1 MRKRI
6 YIFTGVLT
14 VVFVLATFFVFK
26 VFGSEN
32 TIYVTDCTPYNV
44 KIEKGEKE
52 NTVDIYWESRE
63 KCSGYLLYGSEM
75 KDLGMVGV
83 DLENEVESRQHY
95 VNIQNLVS
103 TKRYYFSIISNGMS
117 YGKDGLPLQFSIISL

>member
-14 VVFVLATFFVFK
+14 VVLVLATFFVFK

-32 TIYVTDCTPYNV
+32 IVYVSGCTPYNV
-44 KIEKGEKE
+44 KIAKGENE
-52 NTVDIYWESRE
+52 NSLDIYWESRE

>member
-14 VVFVLATFFVFK
+14 VVLVLATFFVFK

-32 TIYVTDCTPYNV
+32 IVYVSGCTPYNV
-44 KIEKGEKE
+44 KIAKGENE
-52 NTVDIYWESRE
+52 NSVDIYWESKE
-63 KCSGYLLYGSEM
+63 KCSGYILYGSEM
-75 KDLGMVGV
+75 KDLSMVGV
-83 DLENEVESRQHY
+83 DLTNEVESKKHA

-103 TKRYYFSIISNGMS
+103 SKRYYFSIISNDMS
-117 YGKDGLPLQFSIISL
+117 YGKDGLPLQFSISSL

>member
-14 VVFVLATFFVFK
+14 VVLVLATFFVFK

-32 TIYVTDCTPYNV
+32 IVYVSGCTPYNV
-44 KIEKGEKE
+44 KIAKGENE
-52 NTVDIYWESRE
+52 NSVDIYWESKE
-63 KCSGYLLYGSEM
+63 KCSGYILYGSEM
-75 KDLGMVGV
+75 KDLSMVGV
-83 DLENEVESRQHY
+83 DLTNEVESKKHA

-103 TKRYYFSIISNGMS
+103 SKRYYFSIISNDMS
-117 YGKDGLPLQFSIISL
+117 YGKDGLPLLFSISSL

>member
-14 VVFVLATFFVFK
+14 VVLVLATFFVFK

-32 TIYVTDCTPYNV
+32 IVYVSGCTPYNV
-44 KIEKGEKE
+44 KIAKGENE
-52 NTVDIYWESRE
+52 NSVDIYWESKE
-63 KCSGYLLYGSEM
+63 KCSGYILYGSEM
-75 KDLGMVGV
+75 KDLSMVGV
-83 DLENEVESRQHY
+83 DLTNEVESKIHV

-103 TKRYYFSIISNGMS
+103 SKRYYFSIISNDMS
-117 YGKDGLPLQFSIISL
+117 YGKDGLPLQFSISSL